1 MVLVRCLENE
11 LEANILDGGI
21 ELYPREDNRM
31 IQCSVEY
38 TLFYHISAGIQ
49 TAKEC
54 MFESQEPIQ
63 SNLLHTEKS
72 EKTIG
77 NHLELTC
84 LPSNPST
91 QWQERCKNCDE
102 RNGLQSP
109 SSSNQLA
116 AYMSTTSGF
125 QGQLTVQTKPLKGVR
140 TAHFRGLEVHK
151 STSTLRH
158 RYA

>member
-63 SNLLHTEKS
+63 SNLLRAEKS
-72 EKTIG
+72 EKTIV

-91 QWQERCKNCDE
+91 QGQERCKNCDE

-125 QGQLTVQTKPLKGVR
+125 QGQLTVQTKPLEGPHTFGVW
-140 TAHFRGLEVHK
+140 K
-151 STSTLRH
+151 STNRH
-158 RYA
+158 